1 MNDCITCKAPLDH
14 LPLTA
19 SNGAVTG
26 HMFFCST
33 EGCERKNLVAKYT
46 GNPGVSKEK
55 FKELLLKLMRTG
67 SL

>member
-1 MNDCITCKAPLDH
+1 
-14 LPLTA
+14 
-19 SNGAVTG
+19 
-26 HMFFCST
+26 MFFCST